1 MSKKEV
7 IELRENVIGYIYS
20 HEVMNRTLNSDDA
33 FESGEYNSKEI
44 KYIEH
49 ISKNYEMFKKLII
62 KFCTGSWN
70 WSRMSVLTRAILIYG
85 AFELSFNDKALVIDV
100 LVKYAQEFAPDD
112 SYKFINSILDK
123 VGDYYETVKSNKK
136 KA

>member
-1 MSKKEV
+1 MSNKES

-20 HEVMNRTLNSDDA
+20 HELMNAPLNGDAA
-33 FESGEYNSKEI
+33 FESGEYSSKEI
-44 KYIEH
+44 KYIEQ
-49 ISKNYEMFKKLII
+49 IGKNYEMFKKLII

-70 WSRMSVLTRAILIYG
+70 WSRMSVLTRAVLIYG

-100 LVKYAQEFAPDD
+100 LVKYAKEFAPDD

-123 VGDYYETVKSNKK
+123 VGKYYETVKASKK
-136 KA
+136 

>member
-1 MSKKEV
+1 MSNKES

-20 HEVMNRTLNSDDA
+20 HELLNTPLNGDAA
-33 FESGEYNSKEI
+33 FESGEYSAKEI
-44 KYIEH
+44 KYIEQ
-49 ISKNYEMFKKLII
+49 IGRNYEIFKKLIV

-70 WSRMSVLTRAILIYG
+70 WSRMSVLSKSILIYG

-100 LVKYAQEFAPDD
+100 LIKYAKEFAPDD

-123 VGDYYETVKSNKK
+123 VGKYYESVKASKK
-136 KA
+136 